1 MTQKYVGFLILVLA
15 LLACQSGSNKI
26 TMTTSNEGVRFQE
39 NDQDVLFYQS
49 APKSIDGEYTRADY
63 VHPLY
68 NLEGEMLTED
78 FPEDHYHHRGIFW
91 TWHQVLIGDQHI
103 GDPWL
108 CQDFA
113 WNVHDI
119 STQNVKAGA
128 GELVAHV
135 DWTSPQWVDEN
146 GKRKVIARETCRITV
161 YPRQENY
168 RAIDFDI
175 ALIAVEDNVKI
186 GGSDD
191 VKGYGGFS
199 ARIRLPEDI
208 SFTGLNGKVKPENTA
223 VKIGP
228 WVDICASFSR
238 SGKKS
243 GFAILQH
250 PANPDYPQQW
260 ILRSKGSMQN
270 PVFPGR
276 QPVALSTDNP
286 TELHYRIIVH
296 EGMTEDANI
305 DALFQDYKNMDLSF

>member
-1 MTQKYVGFLILVLA
+1 MIRKYLGLFLMTVL
-15 LLACQSGSNKI
+15 LSCQSGSNSI
-26 TMTTSNEGVRFQE
+26 TMTTGDEGVLFQE
-39 NDQDVLFYQS
+39 NGEDVLFYQS

-68 NLEGEMLTED
+68 SLDGAVLTED
-78 FPEDHYHHRGIFW
+78 FPEDHYHQRGIFW

-113 WNVHDI
+113 WNVHDM
-119 STQNVKAGA
+119 STQNVKDGA
-128 GELVAHV
+128 GQLIAQV

-146 GKRKVIARETCRITV
+146 GERKIIARETCRITV

-175 ALIAVEDNVKI
+175 ALLAVEENVKI

-208 SFTGLNGKVKPENTA
+208 SFTGPDGKVKPENTA
-223 VKIGP
+223 VKAGP
-228 WVDICASFSR
+228 WIDMCASFSE
-238 SGKKS
+238 SGEKS

-250 PANPDYPQQW
+250 PSNPDFPQQW
-260 ILRSKGSMQN
+260 ILRSTGSMQN
-270 PVFPGR
+270 PVYPGR
-276 QPVALSTDNP
+276 EPVALSTENT
-286 TELHYRIIVH
+286 TELHYRIILH
-296 EGMTEDANI
+296 KGTTERVSI
-305 DALFQDYKNMDLSF
+305 KTLFQDYKSVDVSL